1 MKKILVADDEA
12 NIRLLLDE
20 LLSSQGYQV
29 TTVGSG
35 REALRKLLRERYDLL
50 ITDIKMPDI
59 NGLELLERIR
69 VLGQGLPVI
78 ICTSFKHLKDDYT
91 VATSQVFDYITKPV
105 DLEVL
110 KKKIEQALSGVEC
123 EKSHEKSAGG

>member
-20 LLSSQGYQV
+20 LLSNEGYQV

-35 REALRKLLRERYDLL
+35 REALRKMLRDKYDLL

-69 VLGQGLPVI
+69 ELGQGLPVI
-78 ICTSFKHLKDDYT
+78 ICTSFKHLQDDYI
-91 VATSQVFDYITKPV
+91 VATSKVFDYITKPV
-105 DLEVL
+105 NLDSLRIKVREVL
-110 KKKIEQALSGVEC
+110 NEA
-123 EKSHEKSAGG
+123 A